1 MSSYTC
7 GRRHVVSLLWQLPHP
22 TIKMFKHSC
31 SNHALKNLVPM
42 YSWACTWNYLC
53 LTSYNGNNAGKELAL
68 TFYLSLGN
76 TTPTPNP
83 HPPHMISVSRP
94 FTIFTTPPLSCIIL
108 NTNYFHALNT
118 NQRTKNKNRKCLRL
132 DIMCIGSV
140 FGQYTV

>member
-1 MSSYTC
+1 MASAASW
-7 GRRHVVSLLWQLPHP
+7 HVVSLLWQLPHP
-22 TIKMFKHSC
+22 TIKMCKHC

-53 LTSYNGNNAGKELAL
+53 LTSYHGNNAGKELAL

-94 FTIFTTPPLSCIIL
+94 FTIFTTPPLLCII
-108 NTNYFHALNT
+108 LNT